1 MRYFYLFYGLL
12 AYAAFHASFL
22 YLIGFTSDVFV
33 PTSVARGGT
42 ESPMFE
48 AVLINIGLILVFGV
62 QHGIMARA
70 WFKRAWTRIIPA
82 ALERSTFVITTGLV
96 LALMYWQWRPL
107 PEVVWQVEGT
117 GATILWTISALG
129 WLTVVLS
136 SFQIDHFELFCLKQA
151 IAAFRGREPRTPEFR
166 AKGFYSL
173 VRHPL
178 MLGFLLAFWTIP
190 TMTYGG
196 LVFGLTFTTFTLI
209 ALQIEE
215 RSLVAAHGNDYTSY
229 QDRVPML
236 LPLPRFATGARKR

>member
-33 PTSVARGGT
+33 PTSVARGGP
-42 ESPMFE
+42 ESPMLE
-48 AVLINIGLILVFGV
+48 AVLTNIGLILVFGI

-70 WFKRAWTRIIPA
+70 WFKRRWTRIIPA
-82 ALERSTFVITTGLV
+82 PIERSTFVIVTGLV

-107 PEVVWQVEGT
+107 PEVVWQIDGPW
-117 GATILWTISALG
+117 ATVMWTVSALG

-136 SFQIDHFELFCLKQA
+136 SFQIDHFELFGVKQTL
-151 IAAFRGREPRTPEFR
+151 AAFRGQEPRSPAFKAR
-166 AKGFYSL
+166 GLYSL

-178 MLGFLLAFWTIP
+178 MLGFLTAFWTIP

-196 LVFGLTFTTFTLI
+196 LVFGLTFTTFTLV

-215 RSLVAAHGNDYTSY
+215 RSLVAAHGSDYTDY
-229 QDRVPML
+229 RDRVPML
-236 LPLPRFATGARKR
+236 LPLPRFTRTR